1 MKFLLAYCDII
12 FEDYFWEFIVISKQ
26 YPLNDDYLNSQYLSA
41 WKCTYRVWENNWMLK
56 ILLILLA
63 NESTARFVRR
73 NEQLNQCSKEIQ
85 KEVRV
90 LLKLS
95 LSTVSLFR

>member
-1 MKFLLAYCDII
+1 
-12 FEDYFWEFIVISKQ
+12 
-26 YPLNDDYLNSQYLSA
+26 
-41 WKCTYRVWENNWMLK
+41 MLK

-85 KEVRV
+85 KKCASCSSYHYPLFNCFGRNH
-90 LLKLS
+90 LLDK
-95 LSTVSLFR
+95 FIFARIAQ